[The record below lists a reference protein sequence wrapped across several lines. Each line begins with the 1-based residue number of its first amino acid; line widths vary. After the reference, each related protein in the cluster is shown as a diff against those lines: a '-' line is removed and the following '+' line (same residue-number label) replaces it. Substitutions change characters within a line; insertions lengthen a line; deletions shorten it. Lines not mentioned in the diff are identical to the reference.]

1 MKTAAKSLV
10 IEIEDDDF
18 LSQVAAAEA
27 QALASK
33 RRRISIAPSSNAAV
47 SFHSRAN
54 HKEGSDGEDG
64 GIYTAALKGSQ
75 RAAPEPPRGGFST
88 GRVNVGQTGNDGISS
103 GGGSCFKCGKPGH
116 WARDCDVAG
125 GGGGGGGGGGYYG
138 NSGGGDSSSSIS
150 VPEKSCPCGFGACM
164 VLTAN
169 TEKNRGRKFYK
180 CPLRQEN
187 GGCGFFEWCDNA
199 SGPNVMASTGM
210 GSGSATRT
218 HSYAASDS
226 SFPALE
232 CPCGG
237 GLCLILTAK
246 TGKNIGS
253 QFYRCPANEGCGF
266 FKWCNEHT
274 GAAAGVLGGGAAK
287 VERKVSSEA
296 SNNGFGVRTGSSCF
310 KCGKEGHWARDCPAV
325 PSYNAPVELGARS
338 AASPGSCYKCGKP
351 GHWARDCPSG

>member
-33 RRRISIAPSSNAAV
+33 RRRISIAPSPNSAV

-54 HKEGSDGEDG
+54 HKEGLDSEDG

-88 GRVNVGQTGNDGISS
+88 GRVNVGRTGNDGISA

-116 WARDCDVAG
+116 WARDCDVT
-125 GGGGGGGGGGYYG
+125 GGGYYG
-138 NSGGGDSSSSIS
+138 NSGGGDSSASIS

-180 CPLRQEN
+180 CPLRQVHKSQTHFYFFVYFRFKREMDAMVI
-187 GGCGFFEWCDNA
+187 GFVFLNFDRKMGDA
-199 SGPNVMASTGM
+199 VSLSGVTM
-210 GSGSATRT
+210 
-218 HSYAASDS
+218 
-226 SFPALE
+226 LL
-232 CPCGG
+232 
-237 GLCLILTAK
+237 GLM
-246 TGKNIGS
+246 
-253 QFYRCPANEGCGF
+253 
-266 FKWCNEHT
+266 
-274 GAAAGVLGGGAAK
+274 
-287 VERKVSSEA
+287 
-296 SNNGFGVRTGSSCF
+296 
-310 KCGKEGHWARDCPAV
+310 
-325 PSYNAPVELGARS
+325 
-338 AASPGSCYKCGKP
+338 
-351 GHWARDCPSG
+351 

>member
-33 RRRISIAPSSNAAV
+33 RRRISIAPSPNAAV

-75 RAAPEPPRGGFST
+75 RATPEPPRGGFST
-88 GRVNVGQTGNDGISS
+88 GRVNVGQTGSDGISA

-116 WARDCDVAG
+116 WARDCDVTG

-180 CPLRQEN
+180 CPLRQVHK
-187 GGCGFFEWCDNA
+187 
-199 SGPNVMASTGM
+199 SQ
-210 GSGSATRT
+210 T
-218 HSYAASDS
+218 H
-226 SFPALE
+226 L
-232 CPCGG
+232 
-237 GLCLILTAK
+237 
-246 TGKNIGS
+246 
-253 QFYRCPANEGCGF
+253 
-266 FKWCNEHT
+266 
-274 GAAAGVLGGGAAK
+274 
-287 VERKVSSEA
+287 
-296 SNNGFGVRTGSSCF
+296 
-310 KCGKEGHWARDCPAV
+310 
-325 PSYNAPVELGARS
+325 
-338 AASPGSCYKCGKP
+338 
-351 GHWARDCPSG
+351 